1 MIMKYI
7 LLIATILFSNA
18 WYAFANSQIKEYLM
32 PVPQEITLND
42 GFFTRSVGRM
52 ELDARIKDVRL
63 LKEAIQLKEKLKNIG
78 INAPLTRQ
86 VADGETALIQL
97 TVNPDLNIK
106 QQGYTVTVATNK
118 IDITGVDNEGLFN
131 GIKTMEQLIS
141 YVEGNSRL
149 PKLSI
154 VDFPDFKNRGV
165 MLDVSRDKVPKL
177 ESLFQ
182 YIDHFASL
190 KINQL
195 QLYTE
200 HTFEYQNHM
209 KVWQDFTPYTAE
221 DIIKINHYCNQ
232 YFIQLV
238 PNQNA
243 LGHMERWLVHEEYQH
258 LAELEHLD
266 KNGTNH
272 LHRRTTLSPIDPQ
285 SMELVTGMFDEML
298 PNFSSK
304 IVNIGGDEPW
314 ELGYG
319 RSKEECDKRGKGDV
333 YISYMSDLT
342 NRLSQ
347 QGYSSQMWADIVLN
361 YPKELH
367 RLPSDLTCMVWG
379 YRSWYPFEKN
389 SEKMHKAGV
398 LFYVC
403 PGTSSWQSFI
413 GRWPNAKENLLKAAK
428 AGKKYSAEGYLNT
441 DWGDFGHWQP
451 FVISYSAII
460 YGAGLSWSVDQNE
473 NVDVSSHISKLLFN
487 DSNIELAQLIIEL
500 GNVYKLYDG
509 DIHKYV
515 NVFYDILRNPNS
527 SLASDKLKHVNSE
540 NSENVIVQLD
550 RLIAQLNSC
559 PSFSDE
565 QNTVKDELVLAARFA
580 RHSAMMAR
588 ERLRLPEN
596 RLDLAANNVKK
607 SLDNDYSAIMADFH
621 RLWLVRNRAGGLRNS
636 MLELLEIQQLYQ
648 SGK

>member
-1 MIMKYI
+1 MKYI
-7 LLIATILFSNA
+7 VVIILFSNV
-18 WYAFANSQIKEYLM
+18 WFGWANLKINEYLM
-32 PVPQEITLND
+32 PAPQEITLNT

-52 ELDARIKDVRL
+52 ELDAGIKDVRL
-63 LKEAIQLKEKLKNIG
+63 LKQAEQLKEKLKNIG
-78 INAPLTRQ
+78 IVAPLTRK
-86 VADGETALIQL
+86 VADGEIALIKL

-106 QQGYTVTVATNK
+106 EQGYIILVDSNIISVV
-118 IDITGVDNEGLFN
+118 GVDNEGLFN

-141 YVEGNSRL
+141 YVKDNSHL
-149 PKLSI
+149 PNLSI

-182 YIDHFASL
+182 YIDHFAAI

-200 HTFEYQNHM
+200 HTFEYQNHE

-221 DIIKINHYCNQ
+221 DIIKINQYCNQ
-232 YFIQLV
+232 RFIQLV

-243 LGHMERWLVHEEYQH
+243 LGHMERWLIHADYQH
-258 LAELEHLD
+258 LAELKQIDEDGPHHLQ
-266 KNGTNH
+266 
-272 LHRRTTLSPIDPQ
+272 RRTTLNPIDPQ
-285 SMELVTGMFDEML
+285 SMELVTSMFDEML

-304 IVNIGGDEPW
+304 LVNIGGDEPW

-333 YISYMSDLT
+333 YISYMSELT
-342 NRLSQ
+342 NRLSN

-367 RLPSDLTCMVWG
+367 RLPSDLTCLVWG
-379 YRSWYPFEKN
+379 YRSWYPFDKN

-398 LFYVC
+398 PFYVC

-428 AGKKYSAEGYLNT
+428 AGKKYNAEGYLNT
-441 DWGDFGHWQP
+441 DWGDFGHWQA
-451 FVISYSAII
+451 FIISYPAII
-460 YGAGLSWSVDQNE
+460 YGAGLSWSVDKNE
-473 NVDVSSHISKLLFN
+473 DVDVSSHLSKLLFN
-487 DSNIELAQLIIEL
+487 INNIELANLIMEL

-509 DIHKYV
+509 DIIKYV
-515 NVFYDILRNPNS
+515 NVFYDILRNPNG
-527 SLASDKLKHVNSE
+527 SLSTDKLKHINAE
-540 NSENVIVQLD
+540 NTELVIH
-550 RLIAQLNSC
+550 QLNYLLAKLDNCSAY
-559 PSFSDE
+559 SE
-565 QNTVKDELVLAARFA
+565 EERVIRDELDLAARFA

-588 ERLRLPEN
+588 ERLALPEN
-596 RLDLAANNVKK
+596 RLDLADADVKK
-607 SLDNDYSAIMADFH
+607 YLGDDYTAIMADFH

-636 MLELLEIQQLYQ
+636 MIELSKIQELYN
-648 SGK
+648 

>member
-1 MIMKYI
+1 MRCII
-7 LLIATILFSNA
+7 LIAAILFSNVLCGV
-18 WYAFANSQIKEYLM
+18 ANLRVKEYLV
-32 PVPQEITLND
+32 PVPQEMILGD
-42 GFFTRSVGRM
+42 GFFSYSPGRM

-63 LKEAIQLKEKLKNIG
+63 LKQATQLKDKLKNIG
-78 INAPLTRQ
+78 IITPLTRQ
-86 VADGETALIQL
+86 VAEGEIALIQL
-97 TVNPDLNIK
+97 TVNPDMDIK
-106 QQGYTVTVATNK
+106 EQGYSISIDSNK
-118 IDITGVDNEGLFN
+118 IIIVGVDNEGLFN

-141 YVEGNSRL
+141 YAENKGRL
-149 PKLSI
+149 PSLAI

-177 ESLFQ
+177 EGLFQ

-200 HTFEYQNHM
+200 HTFEYQNHE
-209 KVWQDFTPYTAE
+209 KVWQNFTPYTAE
-221 DIIKINHYCNQ
+221 DIIKINQYCEQ
-232 YFIQLV
+232 RFIQLV

-243 LGHMERWLVHEEYQH
+243 LGHMERWLVHPEYQH

-266 KNGTNH
+266 ESGPNH
-272 LHRRTTLSPIDPQ
+272 LNRRTTLNPIDPQ
-285 SMELVTGMFDEML
+285 SMELVTGMFEEML

-319 RSKEECDKRGKGDV
+319 RSKEESDKRGKGDV
-333 YISYMSDLT
+333 YISYMSELT
-342 NRLSQ
+342 NRLNK

-361 YPKELH
+361 YPKELD
-367 RLPSDLTCMVWG
+367 RLPNDLTCLVWG
-379 YRSWYPFEKN
+379 YRSWYPFDKN
-389 SEKMHKAGV
+389 CEKMHKAGV
-398 LFYVC
+398 PFYVC

-428 AGKKYSAEGYLNT
+428 AGKKYNAEGYLNT

-451 FVISYSAII
+451 FVISYPAII

-473 NVDVSSHISKLLFN
+473 EIDISAHLSKLLFN
-487 DSNIELAQLIIEL
+487 DNNNDLARLIMDL
-500 GNVYKLYDG
+500 GTVYKLYDG
-509 DIHKYV
+509 DIQKYV

-540 NSENVIVQLD
+540 NTEHVIEQLD

-565 QNTVKDELVLAARFA
+565 QNTVKEELVLAARLA
-580 RHSAMMAR
+580 RHSALMAR
-588 ERLRLPEN
+588 ERLNLQGN
-596 RLDLAANNVKK
+596 RLELADHGIKK
-607 SLDNDYSAIMADFH
+607 ALNDNYAAMMADFH